1 VAGIWAN
8 VYRKGEFL
16 GQLISVMCENNEVG
30 RLNALGFIGFQ
41 QKVEELLSFKARNSD
56 PLRYP
61 NYYKVLYS
69 WHISRGD
76 YRSGTCLS
84 HCSAHVA
91 EVVAGEIMYKQ
102 GRRFAAGSSSK
113 VTAFDLAA
121 MQARSYLAAIN
132 ALSLVDKRNAW
143 IAIPASMRPTRV
155 CPSAYVF

>member
-1 VAGIWAN
+1 MRMSARYMATLAMMDLRYTLVNLLFAPQSPRRPKHYIREYSCRISLWEITRMPIRFLLRHRRKNCKSSTTASMSKAD

-76 YRSGTCLS
+76 YRSG
-84 HCSAHVA
+84 
-91 EVVAGEIMYKQ
+91 K
-102 GRRFAAGSSSK
+102 SSSSR
-113 VTAFDLAA
+113 D
-121 MQARSYLAAIN
+121 
-132 ALSLVDKRNAW
+132 
-143 IAIPASMRPTRV
+143 V
-155 CPSAYVF
+155 CC